1 MPSVQQSKSIHCLAP
16 IRVHFNSDEVAVG
29 LRVLLFDLFARRLMR
44 SGHDGMRGPG
54 PNLNCELVAL
64 VLKLVVP
71 VAESVR
77 SPIVTASFAPSR
89 GH

>member
-1 MPSVQQSKSIHCLAP
+1 
-16 IRVHFNSDEVAVG
+16 
-29 LRVLLFDLFARRLMR
+29 MR